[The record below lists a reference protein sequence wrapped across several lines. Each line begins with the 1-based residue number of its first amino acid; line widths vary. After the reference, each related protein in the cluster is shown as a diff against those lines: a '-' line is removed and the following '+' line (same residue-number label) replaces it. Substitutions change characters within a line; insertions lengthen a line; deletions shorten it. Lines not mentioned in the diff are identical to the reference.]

1 MFRIGLW
8 GCFFNHF
15 ILIKLFCLIES
26 YVFDAGRCVCCCFL
40 FCIAKG
46 RCVRHLE
53 FDWSKKRVCV
63 IIGSNWRKKILIK
76 WLNHTDAHHIYV
88 ETKTL
93 QFVHIKAFINLYLI
107 FIRLISNWLLASSL
121 FLIYLKLSIYFSCAF
136 SGHLFLTLIKYFGLA
151 SSWVRSGH
159 WPGLIKVSAPQ
170 IFLYTRT
177 V

>member
-26 YVFDAGRCVCCCFL
+26 YVFDAGQCVCCCFL

-63 IIGSNWRKKILIK
+63 IIGRVQWLSQYLAEENIDKMIKPHRHTSYLCRNKNIAIWIL
-76 WLNHTDAHHIYV
+76 
-88 ETKTL
+88 
-93 QFVHIKAFINLYLI
+93 HIKAFINLYLI

-136 SGHLFLTLIKYFGLA
+136 PGHLFLTLIKYFGLA

-159 WPGLIKVSAPQ
+159 WPGLIKVSAP
-170 IFLYTRT
+170 
-177 V
+177 